1 MKTYKKIL
9 HWWIAIASAMSF
21 LGGWIILAHSPKPV
35 SSTSSASSTSNQAS
49 SAYLPTLAPL
59 NLGNTSGS
67 GLNTNLNNT
76 QTNPGLSS
84 GMPLLRTR
92 GS

>member
-9 HWWIAIASAMSF
+9 HYWIAIASALSF

-35 SSTSSASSTSNQAS
+35 ETTTTQPATPQSAV
-49 SAYLPTLAPL
+49 LPTLAPL
-59 NLGNTSGS
+59 PA
-67 GLNTNLNNT
+67 LNNST
-76 QTNPGLSS
+76 SQGSTLNNSQANPQFST

>member
-1 MKTYKKIL
+1 MKIYRKAL
-9 HWWIAIASAMSF
+9 RYWIAIASALSF

-35 SSTSSASSTSNQAS
+35 QPVTVQSAG
-49 SAYLPTLAPL
+49 LPTLAPL
-59 NLGNTSGS
+59 PAFY
-67 GLNTNLNNT
+67 GLNSTSNSSQSAPQFNT
-76 QTNPGLSS
+76 

>member
-1 MKTYKKIL
+1 MKTYKKVL
-9 HWWIAIASAMSF
+9 RYWFAIASALSF

-35 SSTSSASSTSNQAS
+35 ETTASQTIS
-49 SAYLPTLAPL
+49 LPTLAPL
-59 NLGNTSGS
+59 PSFNSGINANPQFNT
-67 GLNTNLNNT
+67 
-76 QTNPGLSS
+76 

>member
-1 MKTYKKIL
+1 MKIYKKAL
-9 HWWIAIASAMSF
+9 RYWIAIASLFSF

-35 SSTSSASSTSNQAS
+35 QAQTNQLSA
-49 SAYLPTLAPL
+49 LPTIQAYD
-59 NLGNTSGS
+59 S
-67 GLNTNLNNT
+67 NTNNSGRSLFS
-76 QTNPGLSS
+76 TNSQAVPRQSS

>member
-1 MKTYKKIL
+1 MKIYRKVL
-9 HWWIAIASAMSF
+9 RYWIAIASVFSF

-35 SSTSSASSTSNQAS
+35 QTTTTQPANAQLTV
-49 SAYLPTLAPL
+49 LPTLAPL
-59 NLGNTSGS
+59 PAFNSGVNNN
-67 GLNTNLNNT
+67 GLNSTSNNS
-76 QTNPGLSS
+76 QINS

>member
-1 MKTYKKIL
+1 MKIYRKVL
-9 HWWIAIASAMSF
+9 RYWIAIASALSF

-35 SSTSSASSTSNQAS
+35 QPDTTQSAA
-49 SAYLPTLAPL
+49 LPTLAPL
-59 NLGNTSGS
+59 PAFD
-67 GLNTNLNNT
+67 GLNSTSNGSQAVPQINT
-76 QTNPGLSS
+76 